1 MAEDSEI
8 WDVICDGPFV
18 STKTVGD
25 PAITIPKTRKEF
37 NDADRKAIEKN
48 FCAKKILVC
57 GIGFDEYKRI
67 LACQSGKEI
76 WKALQIAHKGT
87 TQESKV
93 NAITEAKDLHELT
106 IDELVGNLKTYEMK
120 KRKKDS
126 ERKYPKGRRTW
137 SSRLTAMIQVA
148 RMLI

>member
-87 TQESKV
+87 TQLG
-93 NAITEAKDLHELT
+93 EAKQSRDDLVVVVVDLKET
-106 IDELVGNLKTYEMK
+106 IENQK
-120 KRKKDS
+120 KEKEALNEKNC
-126 ERKYPKGRRTW
+126 KYR
-137 SSRLTAMIQVA
+137 S
-148 RMLI
+148 